1 MTSFFHMTVSASVL
15 ITAIIIIRALF
26 LHKLSKRVFVLLW
39 TVAVLR
45 LLVPFSFS
53 VDIPAINSLNKIN
66 NAASKYTVVVN
77 YANENWEN
85 RAVTDNIA
93 DHSEIIGL
101 IWLCGAVVCWIG
113 ITVSHM
119 RYKKR
124 YDTAVLLKNTAI
136 NDYIKSSGIKRRI
149 TVKVSGNIDSPMT
162 TGAFHPVIYLPKSII
177 AEDNKDEIN
186 FVLAHELIHIR
197 RFDVLYKFAL
207 AVAVCL
213 HWFNIFVWVMYF
225 LAVRDIELS
234 CDEEVLHKIKCGR
247 SDYAMALINLEEKR
261 SISLTASCFSNNAVK
276 ERIEAIMRCKRISAM
291 GSIVS
296 FCLLTCSTA
305 VFTVGETSAVSEVR
319 IVSAAEE
326 YPDNSTAGDFA
337 VSDELN
343 KKTATADI
351 YDHAADE
358 STDSIQYA
366 YYEETEDAAYGDIA
380 VEKAAEYDEVAMYE
394 VAMYEE
400 IENAVYG
407 DIAVE
412 EAAEYNE
419 VTMYEVAMYEEPQIE
434 YACMESEELDGNYL
448 SGYFV
453 YCLSFDDN
461 EMCYVYNGKNV
472 AGFIDDGYVFL
483 IDGEQV
489 ENNGIYVTC
498 VRKNNAIS
506 GLKEITA
513 TEFEQLQ

>member
-1 MTSFFHMTVSASVL
+1 MTSFFYMTVSASVL

-26 LHKLSKRVFVLLW
+26 LHKLPKRVFVLLW
-39 TVAVLR
+39 TVTVLR

-53 VDIPAINSLNKIN
+53 VDIPVINSLSINN

-77 YANENWEN
+77 YAKENWEN

-93 DHSEIIGL
+93 DQSEIIGL
-101 IWLCGAVVCWIG
+101 IWLCGAVACGIG
-113 ITVSHM
+113 VTVSHM

-136 NDYIKSSGIKRRI
+136 NDHIRSAGIKRRI

-162 TGAFHPVIYLPKSII
+162 TGVFRPVIYLPKSII

-207 AVAVCL
+207 AAALCL
-213 HWFNIFVWVMYF
+213 HWFNVFVWIMYF

-234 CDEEVLHKIKCGR
+234 CDEEVLHQIKCGR
-247 SDYAMALINLEEKR
+247 SDYAMALINLEERR
-261 SISLTASCFSNNAVK
+261 SISITASCFSSNAVK
-276 ERIEAIMRCKRISAM
+276 ERIEAIMKCKRISAM
-291 GSIVS
+291 GSAVS
-296 FCLLTCSTA
+296 FCLLTCSTV

-326 YPDNSTAGDFA
+326 YTDNSTAGDFA

-343 KKTATADI
+343 EKTVTADI
-351 YDHAADE
+351 YDHAAEE
-358 STDSIQYA
+358 SADTIQYT

-380 VEKAAEYDEVAMYE
+380 VEEAAEYDEAAMYKIT
-394 VAMYEE
+394 MYEE
-400 IENAVYG
+400 PV
-407 DIAVE
+407 
-412 EAAEYNE
+412 
-419 VTMYEVAMYEEPQIE
+419 YEVAMYEEPQIE
-434 YACMESEELDGNYL
+434 YACMESEELDGDYL
-448 SGYFV
+448 SGYFE

-472 AGFIDDGYVFL
+472 AGFIDDGYIFM

-498 VRKNNAIS
+498 VRKNNTIS
-506 GLKEITA
+506 GLKVITA

>member
-15 ITAIIIIRALF
+15 ITAIIIIRSLF
-26 LHKLSKRVFVLLW
+26 LHKLPKRVFVLLW

-101 IWLCGAVVCWIG
+101 IWLCGAVVCGIG
-113 ITVSHM
+113 VTVSHM

-136 NDYIKSSGIKRRI
+136 NDHIRSAGIKRRI

-162 TGAFHPVIYLPKSII
+162 TGVFRPVIYLPKTII

-186 FVLAHELIHIR
+186 FVLAHELIHIC
-197 RFDVLYKFAL
+197 RFDVLYKLAL
-207 AVAVCL
+207 AAAVCL
-213 HWFNIFVWVMYF
+213 HWFNIFVWIMYF

-247 SDYAMALINLEEKR
+247 SDYAMALINLEERR
-261 SISLTASCFSNNAVK
+261 SISMTASCFSSNAVK
-276 ERIEAIMRCKRISAM
+276 ERIEAIMKCKRISAI
-291 GSIVS
+291 GSAVS
-296 FCLLTCSTA
+296 FCLLTCSTV

-319 IVSAAEE
+319 IISAAEE
-326 YPDNSTAGDFA
+326 YTDNSTSSNFA
-337 VSDELN
+337 VSDEL
-343 KKTATADI
+343 KEKSVTADI
-351 YDHAADE
+351 YDHVAEE
-358 STDSIQYA
+358 STDTIQYT

-380 VEKAAEYDEVAMYE
+380 VEEAAEYDEVAMYE
-394 VAMYEE
+394 ITMYEE
-400 IENAVYG
+400 P
-407 DIAVE
+407 
-412 EAAEYNE
+412 
-419 VTMYEVAMYEEPQIE
+419 MYEVAMYEEPQIE
-434 YACMESEELDGNYL
+434 YACMESEELDGDYL
-448 SGYFV
+448 SGYFE
-453 YCLSFDDN
+453 YYLSFDDN

-472 AGFIDDGYVFL
+472 AGFIDDGYLFL